1 MKIKQ
6 KIYELE
12 DVLNKHVDDTLI
24 EITKKA
30 IQSIEEYLEN
40 KNNDRWLENYS
51 EIKEIFYKSFIKT
64 YSLTAEYIQKM
75 YSEVADF
82 NIDDI
87 DDLTYREDGKVFD
100 QRLLEHWKDTKKEI
114 DDNNFYEGIKIIKI
128 HLISKLEK
136 ILRTEV
142 RHISNAVKKHKY
154 PLGKAY
160 ILIIEGGCEN
170 CEGGEYPPDE
180 DIPWPPYHP
189 CCKCVA
195 YWEEASEDDINDLD
209 LELEE

>member
-12 DVLNKHVDDTLI
+12 DVLNKHIDNTLI
-24 EITKKA
+24 EITKKI
-30 IQSIEEYLEN
+30 IQSIEEYVKN
-40 KNNDRWLENYS
+40 KNDDRWFENYL
-51 EIKEIFYKSFIKT
+51 EIKEIFYKSFVKT
-64 YSLTAEYIQKM
+64 YSLTDEYIQKI

-82 NIDDI
+82 NIDNI
-87 DDLTYREDGKVFD
+87 EDLTYKKDGKVFD
-100 QRLLEHWKDTKKEI
+100 QRLMEHWKDTKKEI
-114 DDNNFYEGIKIIKI
+114 DNIDFYEVIKIIKI

-142 RHISNAVKKHKY
+142 RHISNAVKKHKH
-154 PLGKAY
+154 PLNEAY
-160 ILIIEGGCEN
+160 ILVIESGCEN

-189 CCKCVA
+189 YCKCVA
-195 YWEEASEDDINDLD
+195 YWEVASEDDINDLD

>member
-12 DVLNKHVDDTLI
+12 DALNKHVDNTLI

-30 IQSIEEYLEN
+30 IQSIEEYIEN
-40 KNNDRWLENYS
+40 KNNDKWLENFS
-51 EIKEIFYKSFIKT
+51 EIKEIFYKSFIET
-64 YSLTAEYIQKM
+64 YSLTDEYIQET

-82 NIDDI
+82 NIDNI
-87 DDLTYREDGKVFD
+87 DDLTYREDGKTFD
-100 QRLLEHWKDTKKEI
+100 QRLFEHWKDTKKEI
-114 DDNNFYEGIKIIKI
+114 DDIVFYEEIKIVKI

-142 RHISNAVKKHKY
+142 RHISNAVKKHKH
-154 PLGKAY
+154 PLNEAY
-160 ILIIEGGCEN
+160 ILVIESGCEN

-189 CCKCVA
+189 YCRCVA
-195 YWEEASEDDINDLD
+195 YWEVASEDDINDLD

>member
-6 KIYELE
+6 NIYELE

-30 IQSIEEYLEN
+30 IQSIEEYTKN
-40 KNNDRWLENYS
+40 KSNDKWLENYS

-64 YSLTAEYIQKM
+64 YSLTDEYIHKT

-82 NIDDI
+82 NIDNI
-87 DDLTYREDGKVFD
+87 DDLTYRKDGKIFD
-100 QRLLEHWKDTKKEI
+100 QRLMKHWKDTKNEI
-114 DDNNFYEGIKIIKI
+114 DNIDFSEEIKIIKI

-142 RHISNAVKKHKY
+142 RHISNAVKKHKH
-154 PLGKAY
+154 PLNKAY
-160 ILIIEGGCEN
+160 ILVIESGCEN

-189 CCKCVA
+189 YCRCVA
-195 YWEEASEDDINDLD
+195 YWEVASEDDINDLD

>member
-12 DVLNKHVDDTLI
+12 DALNKHVDNTLI

-30 IQSIEEYLEN
+30 IQNIEEYVEN
-40 KNNDRWLENYS
+40 KNNDKWLENFS

-64 YSLTAEYIQKM
+64 YSLTDEYIQET
-75 YSEVADF
+75 YSEVVDF
-82 NIDDI
+82 NIDNI
-87 DDLTYREDGKVFD
+87 DDLTYREDGKTFD
-100 QRLLEHWKDTKKEI
+100 QRLFEHWKDTKKEI
-114 DDNNFYEGIKIIKI
+114 DDIDFYEEIKIIKI

-142 RHISNAVKKHKY
+142 RHISNAVRKHKH
-154 PLGKAY
+154 PTGKAY
-160 ILIIEGGCEN
+160 ILVIEGGCEN
-170 CEGGEYPPDE
+170 CESGEYPPDE
-180 DIPWPPYHP
+180 DIPLPPYHP
-189 CCKCVA
+189 CCRCVA

>member
-6 KIYELE
+6 NIYELE
-12 DVLNKHVDDTLI
+12 NVLNKHVDDTLI

-30 IQSIEEYLEN
+30 IQSIEEYTKN
-40 KNNDRWLENYS
+40 KSNDKWLENYS

-64 YSLTAEYIQKM
+64 YSLTDEYIQKT
-75 YSEVADF
+75 YSEVAEF
-82 NIDDI
+82 NIDNI

-114 DDNNFYEGIKIIKI
+114 DNIDFSEVIKIIKI

-142 RHISNAVKKHKY
+142 RHISNAVKKHKH
-154 PLGKAY
+154 PLNEAY
-160 ILIIEGGCEN
+160 ILVIESGCEN

-189 CCKCVA
+189 NCRCVA
-195 YWEEASEDDINDLD
+195 YWEVASEDDINDLD